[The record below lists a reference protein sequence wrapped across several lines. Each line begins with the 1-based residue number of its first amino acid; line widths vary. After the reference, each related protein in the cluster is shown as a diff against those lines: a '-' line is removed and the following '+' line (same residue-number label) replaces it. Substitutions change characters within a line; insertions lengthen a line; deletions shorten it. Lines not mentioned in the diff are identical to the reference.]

1 MNKEEIIKKY
11 KEKINKIYEY
21 DDKNA
26 DNEVEHAMRD
36 DIYTQL
42 LTEIGYQELADL
54 LEKVEEDIGFWYA

>member
-21 DDKNA
+21 DDKEN

-42 LTEIGYQELADL
+42 LTEIGYKELADL